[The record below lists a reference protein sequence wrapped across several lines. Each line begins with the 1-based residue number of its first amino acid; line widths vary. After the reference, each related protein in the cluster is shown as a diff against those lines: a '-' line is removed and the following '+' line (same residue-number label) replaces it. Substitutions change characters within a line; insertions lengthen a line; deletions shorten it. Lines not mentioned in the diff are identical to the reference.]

1 MKQFNRA
8 IKPIAAILAGC
19 TLLASAAFAAPA
31 WQEGSTYSSGTVVTY
46 NGNDYRALVTHTAYV
61 GANWNPASTPTLW
74 TLVGPATGEPT
85 PTAVPATPTPRPATP
100 TPQAATPTPR
110 PATPTPQAA
119 TPTPAPASCYAAWN
133 AGSVY
138 TGGQRVTHLG
148 VNYEARWWTQG
159 DNPAQ
164 SGDWGV
170 WKQISQCGSTTPVP
184 ATPTPRP
191 ATPTPQTA
199 TPTPVPATPTPVTP
213 APSGTPTERN
223 GQLKVCANNL
233 NLCNER
239 NEAVQ
244 LRGMSTHGIQ
254 WYGWGNCLTTGS
266 LDALANDWKADVLR
280 ISLYV
285 QEGGYESN
293 PDGYT
298 AQVER
303 LIDEATRRGMYA
315 LVDWHQ
321 LDPGDPNYNLERA
334 KTFFTRIATKYGNQ
348 KNIIYD
354 VANEPNNVS
363 WTKIRE
369 YGEKIIPV
377 IRAIDPDSL
386 VLIGTHGWGSFGVS
400 DGRSVD
406 DIINDPVRYSNV
418 MYTFHFYAASHGD
431 QYLNELKKGAARLP
445 VFITEWG
452 SQTASGDGTNNFTMT
467 QKYLDFLA
475 EKKISWTNWNYS
487 DDFRS
492 GAVWKTGTC
501 SSGNWAASSLKPAGE
516 FVRNAIRN
524 R

>member
-1 MKQFNRA
+1 MNKQSTRMRA
-8 IKPIAAILAGC
+8 TQLCAALLIGLGGLA
-19 TLLASAAFAAPA
+19 TSPSAWSAPA
-31 WQEGSTYSSGTVVTY
+31 WQEGSTYSAGAVVSYSGR
-46 NGNDYRALVTHTAYV
+46 DYRALVTHTAYA
-61 GANWNPASTPTLW
+61 GANWNPAATPTLW
-74 TLVGPATGEPT
+74 QDIGPASGTPTPT
-85 PTAVPATPTPRPATP
+85 PTATPVPTPTQAPTPTRAPTPTPN
-100 TPQAATPTPR
+100 
-110 PATPTPQAA
+110 A
-119 TPTPAPASCYAAWN
+119 TPTPAPATCYQAWTS
-133 AGSVY
+133 GGVY
-138 TGGQRVTHLG
+138 TGGQRVTHNG
-148 VNYEARWWTQG
+148 VNYEAKWWTQG

-170 WKQISQCGSTTPVP
+170 WKSLGNCGGATPVP
-184 ATPTPRP
+184 TPTPT
-191 ATPTPQTA
+191 ANPTP
-199 TPTPVPATPTPVTP
+199 TPTPVVTPTPTPNPTPTP
-213 APSGTPTERN
+213 APSGTPVDRN

-254 WYGWGNCLTTGS
+254 WYGWGSCLTEGS

-293 PDGYT
+293 PAGFT
-298 AQVER
+298 AQVDK
-303 LIDEATRRGMYA
+303 LIDEATERGMYA

-321 LDPGDPNYNLERA
+321 LDPGDPNYNLARA
-334 KTFFTRIATKYGNQ
+334 KTFFTHIAQKYGNQ

-363 WTKIRE
+363 WTRIRE
-369 YGEKIIPV
+369 YGEQIIPV

-386 VLIGTHGWGSFGVS
+386 ILIGTHGWGSFGVS

-406 DIINDPVRYSNV
+406 DIVNDPVRYANI

-431 QYLNELKKGAARLP
+431 QYLNELKKGAEKLP
-445 VFITEWG
+445 VFVTEWG

-475 EKKISWTNWNYS
+475 QKKISWTNWNYS

-492 GAVWKTGTC
+492 GAVWKSNTC
-501 SSGNWAASSLKPAGE
+501 ASGNWSASNLKPAGE